1 MQQYACSMLMSSAR
15 ERCVKQYSIR
25 TCASQ
30 PAQFSSPCC
39 KPFSVIQPP
48 RSNWDNSVLSI
59 LHYGNV
65 KCSVFPYY
73 PTCVPDTTSTP
84 HFFSEVV
91 RLLQMCIFM
100 HMHCEVYN
108 DTDFPVHKN
117 TSALEFTE
125 FLIKLVVY
133 KASYKLL

>member
-1 MQQYACSMLMSSAR
+1 MLNAVYFLTTPHVS
-15 ERCVKQYSIR
+15 R
-25 TCASQ
+25 TPQ
-30 PAQFSSPCC
+30 VQF
-39 KPFSVIQPP
+39 
-48 RSNWDNSVLSI
+48 
-59 LHYGNV
+59 H
-65 KCSVFPYY
+65 
-73 PTCVPDTTSTP
+73 TP

-125 FLIKLVVY
+125 FLIKLVIY
-133 KASYKLL
+133 KASYELLWSSGRLQ